1 MELKSMQQH
10 SQNNSTVLVFQK
22 YPPEVIN
29 SAVTPYNHLS
39 HRSKKKTVTSMYV
52 VQKVFKDTSF
62 LKVAFSQKIL
72 KNFFVAKINIPNHY
86 PEQKI

>member
-39 HRSKKKTVTSMYV
+39 HQSKKAKNKNIYV
-52 VQKVFKDTSF
+52 LVQYKKS
-62 LKVAFSQKIL
+62 LKAQSLAYGAQ
-72 KNFFVAKINIPNHY
+72 
-86 PEQKI
+86 

>member
-39 HRSKKKTVTSMYV
+39 HQSKKAKNKNIYVCSYV
-52 VQKVFKDTSF
+52 VQKVFKGTSF
-62 LKVAFSQKIL
+62 SIWCTMHNGLKTIL
-72 KNFFVAKINIPNHY
+72 KEYYTYSLH
-86 PEQKI
+86 